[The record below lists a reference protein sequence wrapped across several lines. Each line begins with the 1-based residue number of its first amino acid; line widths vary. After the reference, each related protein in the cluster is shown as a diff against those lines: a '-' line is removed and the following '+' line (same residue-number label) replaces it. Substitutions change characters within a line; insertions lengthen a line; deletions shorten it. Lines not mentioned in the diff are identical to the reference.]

1 MIFHEAGIHFLG
13 VRAEQLY
20 VCPFLRTCPECHLLT
35 HPLPRELIMC
45 SFLYNSGSGPR
56 ATVSWGRLVMFGGI
70 FGCHTGEQFER
81 SRMLLDML

>member
-1 MIFHEAGIHFLG
+1 
-13 VRAEQLY
+13 
-20 VCPFLRTCPECHLLT
+20 
-35 HPLPRELIMC
+35 MC